1 MEEKKLT
8 AKERRERNFYDA
20 QYMIYYELPV
30 LISKIFTPHLQIA
43 SAERRL

>member
-1 MEEKKLT
+1 MEKQLT
-8 AKERRERNFYDA
+8 AIEKRDSNFYDA

-30 LISKIFTPHLQIA
+30 LISKIFTLHLQIA